1 MSLPTGRAAQTARRA
16 TVALQPSLPL
26 RYLPRAQ
33 RRAASYL
40 DPFGAISAVF
50 GKKKASTPLSEA
62 LTEREKQNTTNK
74 LTKRITD
81 RRQGKS
87 IFDEEINESE
97 KQQRA
102 QQQPAMGSFAGG
114 RVSTMKEHMQ
124 HALDPDPRWRVRYQR
139 KKLMQMVRNDGKL
152 SRKDQLKLDEKEIR
166 CDSTPLPTSTKKLMF
181 LSRQIAGKTL
191 EDAIT
196 QMRFSKKKMAREVRF
211 TLEEARNKA
220 IASRGMGLGK
230 VNGEVLKEPKK
241 IVTKDGQKMVIY
253 NPTQLYVDES
263 WVTKGQMRG
272 MRIQYH
278 ARSRMSR
285 MWRPSA
291 RLSVVLKEEKTRIRM
306 HDDRVE
312 KERKKAPWVHL
323 PNRPVTAQ
331 RPYYSW

>member
-1 MSLPTGRAAQTARRA
+1 MPVLIRISTTARA
-16 TVALQPSLPL
+16 TIARQPSLHL
-26 RYLPRAQ
+26 RYLLPRTQ
-33 RRAASYL
+33 RRTASYL
-40 DPFGAISAVF
+40 EPFGLGNLF
-50 GKKKASTPLSEA
+50 GKKKKSATALSQE
-62 LTEREKQNTTNK
+62 LSDRQKQQTTHK

-97 KQQRA
+97 KHQREDQRA
-102 QQQPAMGSFAGG
+102 AGNAG
-114 RVSTMKEHMQ
+114 FRVSTMKEHMQ
-124 HALDPDPRWRVRYQR
+124 RALDPDPRWRVRYQR
-139 KKLMQMVRNDGKL
+139 KKVMQMVRNDGKL
-152 SRKDQLKLDEKEIR
+152 SRKEQLKLDEKEVR
-166 CDSTPLPTSTKKLMF
+166 CDSSALPTSTKKLMF

-191 EDAIT
+191 EDAIA

-230 VNGEVLKEPKK
+230 VNGELLKEPKK
-241 IVTKDGQKMVIY
+241 IVTKDGQKVVVY

-263 WVTKGQMRG
+263 WVTKGQPRG
-272 MRIQYH
+272 VRIQYH

-285 MWRPSA
+285 MLRPSA
-291 RLSVVLKEEKTRIRM
+291 RISVVLKEEKTRIRM
-306 HDDRVE
+306 HDDKVE